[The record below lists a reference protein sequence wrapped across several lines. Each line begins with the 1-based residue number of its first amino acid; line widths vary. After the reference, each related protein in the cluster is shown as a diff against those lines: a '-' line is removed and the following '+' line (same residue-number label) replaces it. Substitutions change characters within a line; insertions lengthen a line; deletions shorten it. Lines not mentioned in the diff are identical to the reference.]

1 MKSNLAVVSCK
12 LSHVGAILSG
22 NAGVDVLVGG
32 KGNNGGCGGGKVN
45 PELAA
50 EKNHFFFKSD
60 FHFFQKSNSFPQ
72 NENNQFYVVS
82 YLM

>member
-50 EKNHFFFKSD
+50 EKKIIFSRVTFIFSKSQIHFPKMKITNFM
-60 FHFFQKSNSFPQ
+60 
-72 NENNQFYVVS
+72 
-82 YLM
+82 L